1 MMLSVIVAMSENR
14 LIGRGGD
21 LPWHLSADLKRFRR
35 LTTGH
40 AIIMG
45 RKTYESIGRPLPERR
60 SIVITRQADYRARG
74 VETAGSLDAALALAA
89 AGSVA
94 GDNVAGDNVS
104 GGREAFVIGGA
115 EVFREALPRAGR
127 LYLTL
132 VHAELEGD
140 VYLPRFDT
148 GAWTLASEERH
159 AADERNDFDYSLLV
173 YEGSASGVTE
183 RGSGLCE

>member
-1 MMLSVIVAMSENR
+1 MTLSVIVAMSENR

-60 SIVITRQADYRARG
+60 SIVITRQTDYRAER

-89 AGSVA
+89 
-94 GDNVAGDNVS
+94 GDS
-104 GGREAFVIGGA
+104 EAFVIGGA
-115 EVFREALPRAGR
+115 EVFREALPRASR

-132 VHAELEGD
+132 VHAEIEGD
-140 VYLPRFDT
+140 VYLPQFDQD
-148 GAWTLASEERH
+148 AWTLASEQRH
-159 AADERNDFDYSLLV
+159 AADERNDFDYSFLV
-173 YEGSASGVTE
+173 YERRVAGG
-183 RGSGLCE
+183 

>member
-1 MMLSVIVAMSENR
+1 MFSVIVAMSENR

-45 RKTYESIGRPLPERR
+45 RKTYESIGRPLPQRR
-60 SIVITRQADYRARG
+60 SIVITRQADYAAEG
-74 VETAGSLDAALALAA
+74 IETAGSLDAALTLVAA
-89 AGSVA
+89 DASQ
-94 GDNVAGDNVS
+94 NN
-104 GGREAFVIGGA
+104 AFVIGGA

-140 VYLPRFDT
+140 VFLPPFNDDEWALR
-148 GAWTLASEERH
+148 SEERH
-159 AADERNDFDYSLLV
+159 AADERNDFDYSFLV
-173 YEGSASGVTE
+173 YGRRAS
-183 RGSGLCE
+183 

>member
-1 MMLSVIVAMSENR
+1 MLSVIVAMSENR

-21 LPWHLSADLKRFRR
+21 LPWHLSADLRRFRR

-45 RKTYESIGRPLPERR
+45 RKTYESIGRPLLERR
-60 SIVITRQADYRARG
+60 SIVITRQADYMAEG
-74 VETAGSLDAALALAA
+74 IETAGSFNAALAL
-89 AGSVA
+89 VA
-94 GDNVAGDNVS
+94 GDE
-104 GGREAFVIGGA
+104 EAFVIGGA

-140 VYLPRFDT
+140 VYLPPFDKDE
-148 GAWTLASEERH
+148 WTLTSEERN
-159 AADERNDFDYSLLV
+159 AADERNDFDYSFLV
-173 YEGSASGVTE
+173 YERRVAGG
-183 RGSGLCE
+183 

>member
-1 MMLSVIVAMSENR
+1 MLSVIVAMSENR

-45 RKTYESIGRPLPERR
+45 RKTYESIGRPLRERR
-60 SIVITRQADYRARG
+60 SIVITRQADYRAEG

-89 AGSVA
+89 GDGSL
-94 GDNVAGDNVS
+94 GNS
-104 GGREAFVIGGA
+104 EAFVIGGA

-140 VYLPRFDT
+140 VYLPRFEVDEWKL
-148 GAWTLASEERH
+148 GSEERH
-159 AADERNDFDYSLLV
+159 AADDRNDFDYSFLV
-173 YEGSASGVTE
+173 YERELGV
-183 RGSGLCE
+183 RS